1 MYCAFF
7 LGEGLVM
14 RSREGNASHLTQLL
28 SSICVFSP
36 PSKLGTYIIC
46 FKEALSQSD
55 LIIYSNPGL
64 HYPE

>member
-1 MYCAFF
+1 
-7 LGEGLVM
+7 M
-14 RSREGNASHLTQLL
+14 RSREGNASHFTQLL

-36 PSKLGTYIIC
+36 PSKLGTDIIC

-55 LIIYSNPGL
+55 LIIYSKPGL